1 MPDETTE
8 EFAPF
13 FARELRENWLKNV
26 ASASAMWMRI
36 EDFILELERLEEMAY
51 TGHYLSK
58 AKEMKSRLSTL
69 ELRFRETSRASLNV
83 VDQAV
88 LDIDLLLI
96 ALTTY
101 RGKLREAH
109 LGEADEK
116 NAAKATV
123 LHPVSISK
131 RAKAQRREQA
141 RATLTEERKARTNR
155 SHRARAGETS

>member
-69 ELRFRETSRASLNV
+69 ELRFRETSRASEYSRTQIPR
-83 VDQAV
+83 DFPGV
-88 LDIDLLLI
+88 LKRRRPSSPGYRFTIDCFDYLQ
-96 ALTTY
+96 
-101 RGKLREAH
+101 G
-109 LGEADEK
+109 
-116 NAAKATV
+116 
-123 LHPVSISK
+123 
-131 RAKAQRREQA
+131 
-141 RATLTEERKARTNR
+141 
-155 SHRARAGETS
+155 